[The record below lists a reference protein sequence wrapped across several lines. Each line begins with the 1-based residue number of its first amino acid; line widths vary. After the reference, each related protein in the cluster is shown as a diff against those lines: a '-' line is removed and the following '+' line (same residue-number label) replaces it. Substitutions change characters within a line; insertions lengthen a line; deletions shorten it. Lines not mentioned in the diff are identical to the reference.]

1 MKLNGKLYPNLIRK
15 RSGFYWNAPSTARP
29 QFGSISL
36 GKDLDFEAYHRAQ
49 AALERWRKEC
59 RTGNAA
65 GGSRHSTV
73 DWLIAEYQE
82 HRWFKSRLAEKTRVD
97 YRNKLAAMANF
108 RLLNGSR
115 FGELPWRDVEPE
127 ETDKLFEMMCRAE
140 SGRLRETYARATMH
154 TARLVWNWAKRY
166 QRKEYS
172 HNPWE
177 GMRLPVPDPRQVT
190 WTHDQ
195 LLRFIRQAEEMGL
208 VSVGLAAVFCYE
220 LGQRPGDARKM
231 CRSMFED
238 EGIIVFEQGKT
249 GKRMVLPVSPPLRA
263 SVAMVPA
270 GRDELVVS
278 ERTGRLYE
286 DYKLSKIA
294 AEIREAAKLPS
305 HLWLA
310 DLRRTCIN
318 NLARLGASDDELI
331 SVSGHT
337 QRQML
342 SVYSVR
348 EYEKALRVMRRLWD
362 ARDAA

>member
-15 RSGFYWNAPSTARP
+15 RSGFYWNAPPAARS

-36 GKDLDFEAYHRAQ
+36 GKELDFEAYHRAQ
-49 AALERWRKEC
+49 AALERWRKER
-59 RTGNAA
+59 RTCKVDGQSR
-65 GGSRHSTV
+65 GGTV
-73 DWLIAEYQE
+73 DWLVAEYQE
-82 HRWFKSRLAEKTRVD
+82 HRWFQKRLGEKTKID

-115 FGELPWRDVEPE
+115 FGELPWREIEPE

-140 SGRLRETYARATMH
+140 GGRLRETYARATMH

-208 VSVGLAAVFCYE
+208 ISVGLAAVFCYE
-220 LGQRPGDARKM
+220 LGQRLGDARKM

-238 EGIIVFEQGKT
+238 EGIVVFEQGKT
-249 GKRMVLPVSPPLRA
+249 GKRMVLPVSPTFRA
-263 SVAMVPA
+263 WVAKVPA
-270 GRDELVVS
+270 SRNELVMS

-286 DYKLSKIA
+286 DYELSKIA

-318 NLARLGASDDELI
+318 NLARSGASDDELI
-331 SVSGHT
+331 SISGHSK
-337 QRQML
+337 RQML

-348 EYEKALRVMRRLWD
+348 EYGKALGAMRRLWD
-362 ARDAA
+362 ARNAA